1 MAITPHD
8 SPGTT
13 LVFGGTTFTVTNVT
27 LNYNDVRDRI
37 DISHLGQTT
46 GEQLA
51 SQDAPLVGTADDT
64 GVEISFDYI
73 GNTELAGNTTGTLT
87 IAGGTFAESW
97 SDRGQQ
103 RRDARRKRRDSRIG
117 NPTRRGQLVAGGS
130 RGNVIARH
138 CV

>member
-73 GNTELAGNTTGTLT
+73 GRTELEGNTSGTLT
-87 IAGGTFAESW
+87 
-97 SDRGQQ
+97 
-103 RRDARRKRRDSRIG
+103 
-117 NPTRRGQLVAGGS
+117 VAGCLTLS
-130 RGNVIARH
+130 RGATVASSNVTLAVNDVIRGSATLR
-138 CV
+138 VAAS